1 VDWLRFSHLLLADFR
16 GLVSRRTVILAVM
29 AVMLF
34 QGTGIF
40 YKVLTL
46 QLIRIRP
53 APAAA
58 EKVRAT
64 AVHIREPADAY
75 RVIPE
80 RNLFGT
86 TTQTVTDKQT
96 AAMPQQD
103 VALLIDLKGTV
114 AGGPK
119 YGFAIVEEKGTKKQ
133 RLVKAGDLIAGA
145 KVIRI
150 KRNAIDLL
158 VGDREQT
165 LKMVEMN
172 EGPILPPPPGGMSGT
187 AATTAP
193 VPAGTTV
200 MSRSEI
206 DTGLQDMG
214 SLLRQAQIRPYFNAG
229 VPDGFLVS
237 QIRSGS
243 IYRKMGIIDGDII
256 QKVNN
261 RPIQT
266 ADDMTG
272 LLNALKSGSGLSLTI
287 QRRGKQETMNY
298 QFQ

>member
-1 VDWLRFSHLLLADFR
+1 MDWSRFFQLSFADFR

-64 AVHIREPADAY
+64 AVPIREPADAY

-86 TTQTVTDKQT
+86 TTKAVTDKQT
-96 AAMPQQD
+96 AAMPQQQD
-103 VALLIDLKGTV
+103 FALLIDLKGTV
-114 AGGPK
+114 AGGPI

-133 RLVKAGDLIAGA
+133 RLVKAGDLINGA
-145 KVIRI
+145 KVVRI

-158 VGDREQT
+158 VGDQEQT
-165 LKMVEMN
+165 LKMVETN
-172 EGPILPPPPGGMSGT
+172 EGPILPPQRVGT
-187 AATTAP
+187 APMTAA
-193 VPAGTTV
+193 VQAGSTV
-200 MSRSEI
+200 ISRSEI

-214 SLLRQAQIRPYFNAG
+214 SLLRQAQIRPFFNAG

-237 QIRSGS
+237 NIRSGS
-243 IYRKMGIIDGDII
+243 IYQKMGIIDGDII

-287 QRRGKQETMNY
+287 QRRGKPETLNY